1 MWMTGKRQYKD
12 KLEAI
17 IFSMIGVCFLLQS
30 SCATLGIDLKAPEP
44 AVEAA
49 PKAPEPVVSKEEPA
63 KPIIF
68 QSEEYVVCRLHG
80 EETPSALAE
89 KFLGDTKRS
98 WVIEDANKG
107 VAFEKDQMIVIP
119 LKEENK
125 GGLEVDGY
133 QVVPIL
139 CYHTFAENC
148 KSSTCIP
155 VHLFDKQMK
164 YLKDNGYRVITF
176 GELLDFLQYRH
187 AIPKRSLVIT
197 MDDGYRSVYDI
208 AYPIL
213 KKYGFTA
220 TMFIYTDFAGVARGA
235 LTWDQLREMKADG
248 FEVGSHTLSHC
259 DLIKKE
265 EGENDRE
272 YMARIKKELLMSKQL
287 IDKNLEQDTIYLSF
301 PYGNYNQ
308 RILRICDQVGYK
320 MAVSVKKGGNPFF
333 ADALFLKRDQI
344 LERDM
349 ETFINSLKT
358 FYEFSLR

>member
-1 MWMTGKRQYKD
+1 MTGKRQYKD

-17 IFSMIGVCFLLQS
+17 IFSIIGVCFLLQS
-30 SCATLGIDLKAPEP
+30 SCATLGIDLRAPEP

-63 KPIIF
+63 KPMIF

-139 CYHTFAENC
+139 CYHSFAENC
-148 KSSTCIP
+148 NSSTCIP
-155 VHLFDKQMK
+155 GDLFDQEMK
-164 YLKDNGYRVITF
+164 YLKDNGYRVITL
-176 GELLDFLQYRH
+176 GELLNFLQYRH
-187 AIPKRSLVIT
+187 ALPKRSVVIT
-197 MDDGYRSVYDI
+197 LDDGYKSAYNI

-220 TMFIYTDFAGVARGA
+220 TLFIYTDFIGVGKEAI
-235 LTWDQLREMKADG
+235 TWDQLREMKADG

-259 DLIKKE
+259 DLTDKKE
-265 EGENDRE
+265 EENDRE
-272 YMARIKKELLMSKQL
+272 YMARIKNELIMSKQI
-287 IDKNLEQDTIYLSF
+287 IDKKLEQDTIYLSF

-308 RILRICDQVGYK
+308 MILRICDQVGYK
-320 MAVSVKKGGNPFF
+320 MAVSVKRGGNPFF
-333 ADALFLKRDQI
+333 ADPLFLKRDQI

-349 ETFINSLKT
+349 ETFITVLKT
-358 FYEFSLR
+358 FHEFSLR